1 MFLLYYAIL
10 RQNLLW
16 KDVNIS
22 IEKDPLRVGYYGF
35 VLLFG
40 QIRVLCLMSSV
51 DWNPLP
57 LINTYPPLHITTTHH
72 HAGHTRKASRISKAA
87 VDNCGKGVG
96 NFYLS

>member
-16 KDVNIS
+16 KDENIS

-51 DWNPLP
+51 D
-57 LINTYPPLHITTTHH
+57 
-72 HAGHTRKASRISKAA
+72 
-87 VDNCGKGVG
+87 
-96 NFYLS
+96 